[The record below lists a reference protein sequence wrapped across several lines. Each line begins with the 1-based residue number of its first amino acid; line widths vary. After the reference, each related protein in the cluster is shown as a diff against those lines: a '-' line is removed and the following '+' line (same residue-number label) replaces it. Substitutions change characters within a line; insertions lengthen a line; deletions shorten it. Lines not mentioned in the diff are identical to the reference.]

1 MARQKISSTKHSTLY
16 KEDDGNFSILVKDVR
31 LSYPHLDKPYK
42 GDNGGEG
49 GPKFSGVFLSP
60 SERKEVI
67 QTCVKVIDHLLKE
80 KNKGAKLPSDRKFIR
95 NGDDSGK
102 EGYDGHYSINASETE
117 TRPPILRD
125 EANKNVSPEK
135 ALRKF
140 YAGCRVN
147 VFVKPWFQDNKF
159 GKRVNASLLMVQ
171 FVGDDTPLGSE
182 RISEE
187 DADEIFE
194 GVEGSDASGFDDDDT
209 DGL

>member
-1 MARQKISSTKHSTLY
+1 MARQKISSTKHASLY

-42 GDNGGEG
+42 GDNASEG

-60 SERKEVI
+60 SDRKDVI
-67 QTCVKVIDHLLKE
+67 QTCVKVIDHVLKE
-80 KNKGAKLPSDRKFIR
+80 KNKGAKIPSDRKFIR
-95 NGDDSGK
+95 NGDDTGK
-102 EGYDGHYSINASETE
+102 EGYEGNYTINASETE
-117 TRPPILRD
+117 SRPPILRD
-125 EANKNVSPEK
+125 EANKTVPADK

-147 VFVKPWFQDNKF
+147 VFVKPWFQDNKY

-171 FVGDDTPLGSE
+171 FLADDEPLGSE

-194 GVEGSDASGFDDDDT
+194 GVDGGASGFDDDDT